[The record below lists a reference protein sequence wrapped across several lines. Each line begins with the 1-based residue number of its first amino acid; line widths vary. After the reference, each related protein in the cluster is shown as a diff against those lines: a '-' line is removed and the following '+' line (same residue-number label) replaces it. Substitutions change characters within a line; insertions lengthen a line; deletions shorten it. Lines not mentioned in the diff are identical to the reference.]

1 MAQDIRKLFENEP
14 KVENLKMPEGHQARF
29 LDKLD
34 DALPQQPK
42 RSLFTFLNIA
52 ASVVILL
59 GLTFGAYQFMGD
71 NNNGG
76 SNGQPVEVAQEDKV
90 SPLGKLSPQLKKV
103 EDYYLA
109 NINLELSKMEVTP
122 ENKELFDGYLTRLQ
136 ELNNEYEVL
145 TKELEETGPT
155 EHIINASIDNLKL
168 RLNLMYRLKEKLSE
182 INNENNGL
190 EQNQV

>member
-14 KVENLKMPEGHQARF
+14 KVENLKMPKGHEARF
-29 LDKLD
+29 LDKLNEE
-34 DALPQQPK
+34 LPQQPK
-42 RSLFTFLNIA
+42 RSLFTFLNVA
-52 ASVVILL
+52 ASVVLL
-59 GLTFGAYQFMGD
+59 IGLTFGAYQFLGTD
-71 NNNGG
+71 D
-76 SNGQPVEVAQEDKV
+76 PVEPETQIAAEDKGP
-90 SPLGKLSPQLKKV
+90 SAFGKLSPQLKKV

-122 ENKELFDGYLTRLQ
+122 ENKELFDGYLSRLQ
-136 ELNNEYEVL
+136 ELNDEYEVL
-145 TKELEETGPT
+145 TKELEESGPT

-168 RLNLMYRLKEKLSE
+168 RLNLMYRLKEKLNE